1 MLNVIPNVSEGKILN
16 ATLLFMFFDLP
27 IHILTITQFNTLN
40 LIKMKTIKHIN
51 ILLFTLLLI
60 TSCNNEKTIQ
70 QLYVDSENNDDY
82 LMLDIPTSIVE
93 LPETASAKARQAYES
108 VDKINLLAFKINED
122 NKENFNI
129 EKTKIKAILKNHK
142 YIELMRVNTKG
153 YKVMAKYIGS
163 ETTMNEAI
171 LFVSDN
177 KKGFALARILGDDM
191 KPENMV
197 ILLNEI
203 KNIDK
208 NNPIFKQLKGFFK
221 P

>member
-1 MLNVIPNVSEGKILN
+1 
-16 ATLLFMFFDLP
+16 
-27 IHILTITQFNTLN
+27 
-40 LIKMKTIKHIN
+40 MKTIKHIN